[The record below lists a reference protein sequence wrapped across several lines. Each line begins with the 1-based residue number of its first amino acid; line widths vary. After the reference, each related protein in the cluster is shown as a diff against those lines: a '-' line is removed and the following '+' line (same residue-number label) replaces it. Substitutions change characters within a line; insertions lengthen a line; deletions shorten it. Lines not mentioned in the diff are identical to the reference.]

1 MGIKIKLILGT
12 AAAILGL
19 SLVGAPTYAYFS
31 DWGDTNKASTAG
43 EIDLNTSTTTIIA
56 VANLKPG
63 DIITR
68 SFSLR
73 NDGSADIRKVAL
85 GTNYTVNDAKGD
97 NVEDF
102 GKHIRVNFMWNQ
114 EKSLMKKWSPDKI
127 IYRTT
132 LYDLQ
137 KMTPDAV
144 NNKVFI
150 PFFEEQG
157 GLKAGD
163 RDKLH
168 VQFEFVDNKQE
179 QNEFQSDELQLS
191 WTFEGIAE

>member
-1 MGIKIKLILGT
+1 MGIKNKLILGT

-19 SLVGAPTYAYFS
+19 SLVGAPTYAYF
-31 DWGDTNKASTAG
+31 WGGTNTASTAG
-43 EIDLNTSTTTIIA
+43 NIDLNTNTTTIIDG
-56 VANLKPG
+56 ANLKPG
-63 DIITR
+63 DTMTR

-73 NDGSADIRKVAL
+73 NDGSADIRRVAL
-85 GTNYTVNDAKGD
+85 GTSYTVNDPKSD

-114 EKSLMKKWSPDKI
+114 DKSLLKKWSPDKI
-127 IYRTT
+127 IYQTT
-132 LYDLQ
+132 LYELQ

-144 NNKVFI
+144 NNRVFI
-150 PFFEEQG
+150 PYFEEHG

-168 VQFEFVDNKQE
+168 VQFEFVDKKQE
-179 QNEFQSDELQLS
+179 QNEFQGDELQLL
-191 WTFEGIAE
+191 WTFEGIAK